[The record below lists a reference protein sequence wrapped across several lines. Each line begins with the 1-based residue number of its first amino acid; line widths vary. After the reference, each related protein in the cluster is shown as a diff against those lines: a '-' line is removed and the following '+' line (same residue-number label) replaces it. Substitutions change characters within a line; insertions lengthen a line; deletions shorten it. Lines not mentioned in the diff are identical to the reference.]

1 MRGAFAHQG
10 FSRGEEIA
18 HAVTH
23 GIGMLGS
30 LVGLVVLVVLAAAHG
45 DTRLVV
51 GVSVFGASMV
61 ILYTAS
67 TLYHALTA
75 KRAKRV
81 FELLDHGAIY
91 LLIAGTYTPFLLVV
105 LGGSWGWSM
114 FGVVWGLAVLGII
127 YEVVLRR
134 PWKWVSLAFY
144 LALGW
149 LVVVVAKPLVAAL
162 PPGGLVLMAAGGV
175 AYTGGAVFYAWRGF
189 PYHHAVWHL
198 FVLIGTGCH
207 VLLRAEVRDPP
218 GLSAGAM
225 TRKKP
230 AIEVRGAVRQ
240 CIFVWPLPPPTR
252 LSEPP

>member
-30 LVGLVVLVVLAAAHG
+30 LVALVVLVVRAAAHG
-45 DTRLVV
+45 DARLVV
-51 GVSVFGASMV
+51 GVSVFGASML
-61 ILYTAS
+61 ILYSAS

-75 KRAKRV
+75 RRAKRV

-91 LLIAGTYTPFLLVV
+91 LLIGGTYTPFLLVV
-105 LGGSWGWSM
+105 IGGSWGWSM

-134 PWKWVSLAFY
+134 PWKWVSLASY

-149 LVVVVAKPLVAAL
+149 LLVIVAKPLVAAL
-162 PPGGLVLMAAGGV
+162 PPGGLVLIAAGGA

-198 FVLIGTGCH
+198 CVLIGTACH
-207 VLLRAEVRDPP
+207 VLCVLRYVIP
-218 GLSAGAM
+218 
-225 TRKKP
+225 
-230 AIEVRGAVRQ
+230 RG
-240 CIFVWPLPPPTR
+240 
-252 LSEPP
+252 

>member
-30 LVGLVVLVVLAAAHG
+30 LVALVVLVVQASAHD
-45 DTRLVV
+45 DTLLVV
-51 GVSVFGASMV
+51 GVSVFGASML
-61 ILYTAS
+61 ILYSAS

-75 KRAKRV
+75 ERAKRV

-91 LLIAGTYTPFLLVV
+91 LLIGGTYTPFLLVV
-105 LGGSWGWSM
+105 IGGSWGWSM

-134 PWKWVSLAFY
+134 PWKWVSLASY

-149 LVVVVAKPLVAAL
+149 LLVVVAKPLVAAL
-162 PPGGLVLMAAGGV
+162 PPGGLVLIAAGGA

-198 FVLIGTGCH
+198 CVLIGTGCH
-207 VLLRAEVRDPP
+207 VLCVLKYVIPQ
-218 GLSAGAM
+218 G
-225 TRKKP
+225 
-230 AIEVRGAVRQ
+230 
-240 CIFVWPLPPPTR
+240 
-252 LSEPP
+252 

>member
-30 LVGLVVLVVLAAAHG
+30 LVALVLLVVRASAHG
-45 DTRLVV
+45 DARLVV
-51 GVSVFGASMV
+51 GVSVFGASML
-61 ILYTAS
+61 ILYSAS
-67 TLYHALTA
+67 TIYHALTA
-75 KRAKRV
+75 KRAKGV

-91 LLIAGTYTPFLLVV
+91 LLIGGTYTPFLLVV
-105 LGGSWGWSM
+105 VGGSWGWTM

-134 PWKWVSLAFY
+134 PWKWVSLASY

-149 LVVVVAKPLVAAL
+149 LLVVVAKPLVAAL
-162 PPGGLVLMAAGGV
+162 PAGGLVLVAAGGA

-198 FVLIGTGCH
+198 CVLIGTACH
-207 VLLRAEVRDPP
+207 VLCVLRYVIPP
-218 GLSAGAM
+218 A
-225 TRKKP
+225 
-230 AIEVRGAVRQ
+230 
-240 CIFVWPLPPPTR
+240 
-252 LSEPP
+252 